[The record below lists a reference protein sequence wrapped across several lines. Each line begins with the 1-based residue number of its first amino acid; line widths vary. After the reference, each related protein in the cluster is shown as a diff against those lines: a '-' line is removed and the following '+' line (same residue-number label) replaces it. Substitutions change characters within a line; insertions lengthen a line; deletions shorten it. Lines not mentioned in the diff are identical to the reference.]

1 IVGSVRSTLYIL
13 LGAVGFV
20 LLIACA
26 NVANLLMAHAA
37 SRRREIALRTALGA
51 GRLRIA
57 RQLITESV
65 MLALFGGALGSLLAI
80 WGVQGLVA
88 LSGDNIPVTAG
99 EVRIDLTV
107 LLFTLLTSVVTGVL
121 FGLAPALQTMRLNL
135 GETLKEG
142 GRTGESGARNR
153 TRSLLVIFET
163 AVAVILLVGA
173 GLLIKSLVRLQRT
186 NPGFDSHNVVTMRID
201 LPRNKYG
208 ALEAR
213 SSFWEQFQ
221 SRVDAIPGVEA

>member
-1 IVGSVRSTLYIL
+1 
-13 LGAVGFV
+13 
-20 LLIACA
+20 
-26 NVANLLMAHAA
+26 
-37 SRRREIALRTALGA
+37 
-51 GRLRIA
+51 
-57 RQLITESV
+57 
-65 MLALFGGALGSLLAI
+65 
-80 WGVQGLVA
+80 
-88 LSGDNIPVTAG
+88 
-99 EVRIDLTV
+99 TV

-135 GETLKEG
+135 GERPTER

-153 TRSLLVIFET
+153 MRSLLVIFET

-221 SRVDAIPGVEA
+221 SRVDAIPGVEAVGLITELPLSGQPNDMPYTVEGRAVGSPNQGFDNDFRRINQDYFRAMHIPFLRGRNFTPQEV